1 MGFIGIVDLVDAAQP
16 QQLGQLKSIDAVA
29 FARVLGNP
37 RVGRGMADHHYI
49 LRSCQVVIHYLDN
62 ASMLM
67 VMVEIRIVGVGMEQL
82 RV

>member
-1 MGFIGIVDLVDAAQP
+1 
-16 QQLGQLKSIDAVA
+16 
-29 FARVLGNP
+29 
-37 RVGRGMADHHYI
+37 MADHHYI

-67 VMVEIRIVGVGMEQL
+67 VMVEVRIVGVGMEQL